1 MSKKTIIV
9 CGYGPGISNA
19 IAERF
24 GREGFSVALVAR
36 NEERLAAGV
45 KALRDKGIEAAAF
58 PADLGDAAAIRG
70 VVEKVRSTLGPVTV
84 LQWNAYGTGAGDLTT
99 ASAAELRATLDLPV
113 FGLLSAVQEV
123 LPDLR
128 KDKESALLVTNG
140 GLGYFD
146 PNVDAMAAQWGVMG
160 LAVGNAAK
168 HKVVGLLAAKLKSEG
183 IYVGEVVVL
192 ATVKG
197 TAFDRGDATIEPAKV
212 ADTFWTLY
220 RERSVVSTDVG

>member
-36 NEERLAAGV
+36 NEGRLADGV

-70 VVEKVRSTLGPVTV
+70 VVEKVRSTFGPVTV

-99 ASAAELRATLDLPV
+99 ASAAELRGIFDVPV

-146 PNVDAMAAQWGVMG
+146 PNVDAVAAQWGVMG
-160 LAVGNAAK
+160 LAVANAAK
-168 HKVVGLLAAKLKSEG
+168 HKVVGLLSEKLKGEG

-192 ATVKG
+192 STVKG
-197 TAFDRGDATIEPAKV
+197 TAFDQGNATIEAGTV

-220 RERSVVSTDVG
+220 RERSVVSTNVG